1 MRRTGRSGSV
11 EEGISLFS
19 TPPLSQDHEQIQAEI
34 ADERA
39 LRNYE
44 RAAMGNASA
53 RATTHASARRL
64 SHAAASDRAG
74 TLPKRKVGA
83 GTGHLPQ
90 QAPPAEIDAS
100 CWTVAWTASPQWTSD
115 LAGLAAT

>member
-64 SHAAASDRAG
+64 SRGTVPRVVIESKRWQFGILDVGRAKPMAFE
-74 TLPKRKVGA
+74 TW
-83 GTGHLPQ
+83 
-90 QAPPAEIDAS
+90 S
-100 CWTVAWTASPQWTSD
+100 
-115 LAGLAAT
+115 